1 MKKIGQIVLVL
12 SLLLFT
18 YHSVKIEETSPV
30 LQETV
35 KVDYTGKM
43 NGKPKDET
51 AGQTKSTLIG
61 DVIILEKNLYATI
74 EVEGW
79 EQIKTWNLSYPFFD
93 GDDTWILNQ
102 INDRIFE
109 LVRGEWMTDSVWVFS
124 TEMTYEI
131 TYMDSRL
138 VCVLFE
144 GSASG
149 SGYHGL
155 SRGMIFDLKT
165 GQLLSLDDFYDWAE
179 LKKIMRSAMDKD
191 QLSVQIAGSDIWIE
205 GDKKREY
212 LEKYFVDPMHEEKD
226 SRKYDTWFF
235 IEDGYLCFITEPYP
249 SVKEYTYVRWEVP
262 LDMELWSL

>member
-35 KVDYTGKM
+35 KADYTGKM

-51 AGQTKSTLIG
+51 AGQTKSTSIG

-79 EQIKTWNLSYPFFD
+79 ERIKTWNLSYPFFD

-109 LVRGEWMTDSVWVFS
+109 LVRNEWMTDSEWVFS

-131 TYMDSRL
+131 TYMNS
-138 VCVLFE
+138 
-144 GSASG
+144 
-149 SGYHGL
+149 
-155 SRGMIFDLKT
+155 
-165 GQLLSLDDFYDWAE
+165 
-179 LKKIMRSAMDKD
+179 
-191 QLSVQIAGSDIWIE
+191 
-205 GDKKREY
+205 
-212 LEKYFVDPMHEEKD
+212 
-226 SRKYDTWFF
+226 
-235 IEDGYLCFITEPYP
+235 
-249 SVKEYTYVRWEVP
+249 
-262 LDMELWSL
+262 